1 MNYHLEYY
9 KKAFSLIEVDNA
21 VRFNVPINATHEFYT
36 DFTDVR
42 GDFEDRMVYKNLNV
56 NPRTFTF
63 DAKANPFNKQALFLA
78 GMRGSGKTSEIAKY
92 VNKLHNPN
100 CFFCVVCNLDDQE
113 KGLDLNNMEYMDILI
128 FQTEMLLEKLQ
139 TVGVYLDNAVIAK
152 LQEWFKE
159 RVTEV
164 NKVIK
169 REGGFEIEIK
179 AETPSLFSFLGIAAK
194 IKANLMGSKE
204 NADKIRSVF
213 RNNFTEFAKE
223 FNDFLEY
230 VNTIL
235 RKDNHAQELLFI
247 IDGLEKTATS
257 DIRKKIIIDENNR
270 FRQIKAYTIFTLPI
284 ELMSNTQKLY
294 ATGNQV
300 VSFPFVK
307 LQERNGEYIEKAI
320 ARFTEFVYK
329 RIDEKLFDSKETVKK
344 AILLSGGSPREL
356 LRILEFAAM
365 FADDDLGFIDSKS
378 MDKAIKKLAAQT
390 SQYLHETDFET
401 LKKLKINNEKGLQ
414 TSFNESFQDLME
426 KIIVMEYNDGT
437 YKRVNPIVAESEL
450 YKQYVG

>member
-1 MNYHLEYY
+1 MNHLEYY
-9 KKAFSLIEVDNA
+9 KKAKTLIEVDNA

-92 VNKLHNPN
+92 VKNLHNPN
-100 CFFCVVCNLDDQE
+100 CFFCVVCNLDDQD

-128 FQTEMLLEKLQ
+128 FQIETLLEKLQ
-139 TVGVYLDNAVIAK
+139 TVGVYLDKGVIAT
-152 LQEWFKE
+152 LEDWFKE
-159 RVTEV
+159 RVIEV

-169 REGGFEIEIK
+169 REGGAELEIK

-194 IKANLMGSKE
+194 LKANLMGSKE
-204 NADKIRSVF
+204 NKDTIRNVF
-213 RNNFTEFAKE
+213 KNNFTEFAKK
-223 FNDFLEY
+223 FNDFLDY

-270 FRQIKAYTIFTLPI
+270 FRQIKAYTLFALPI
-284 ELMSNTQKLY
+284 ELMSSTQKLY
-294 ATGNQV
+294 ATGNEV

-307 LQERNGEYIEKAI
+307 LQEQNGSYIEKSI

-329 RIDEKLFDSKETVKK
+329 RIDEKLFDSPETVRK
-344 AILLSGGSPREL
+344 AILFGGGSPREL

-365 FADDDLGFIDSKS
+365 FADDELGIIDSKS
-378 MDKAIKKLAAQT
+378 MDRAIKKLAAQT
-390 SQYLHETDFET
+390 SQYLNEKDIEA
-401 LKKLKINNEKGLQ
+401 LKILKINNEKSLK
-414 TSFNESFQDLME
+414 TLFNETFQDLME

>member
-78 GMRGSGKTSEIAKY
+78 SMTGSGKTSEIAKY
-92 VNKLHNPN
+92 VKNLHNPN

-179 AETPSLFSFLGIAAK
+179 AETPSLFSFLGIATK
-194 IKANLMGSKE
+194 LKTNLMGSKE

-213 RNNFTEFAKE
+213 RNNFTEFAKK

-235 RKDNHAQELLFI
+235 RRDNHAQELLFI
-247 IDGLEKTATS
+247 IDGLEKTVTP

-270 FRQIKAYTIFTLPI
+270 FKQIKAYIIFSLPMQ
-284 ELMSNTQKLY
+284 LMPDTQKLY
-294 ATGNQV
+294 AAGNQV

-329 RIDEKLFDSKETVKK
+329 RIDEKLFDSPETVRK

-390 SQYLHETDFET
+390 SQYIKETDFEI

-437 YKRVNPIVAESEL
+437 YKRVNPIVAESGL
-450 YKQYVG
+450 YKQYVE